1 MATKIKLGSLMKSAA
16 GVVKPVLLSAY
27 PAGSEGLRVIEMEQT
42 RSIAFIAT
50 RQKEVAA
57 LVKTYKIK

>member
-1 MATKIKLGSLMKSAA
+1 MATKIKLGTLMKSVAA
-16 GVVKPVLLSAY
+16 VIKPVLVSQY
-27 PAGSEGLRVIEMEQT
+27 KSGSDMMQVIEMEQT

-57 LVKTYKIK
+57 LVKTHKIK